1 MNHLRIMVAVLFVV
15 FIFIL
20 AVQNYDALSIP
31 VKFKVNLVFFDY
43 QSPEIPVSFVAVI
56 AFLVGVISLGLYGM
70 AERFRLKRR
79 IKVLVKE
86 SKEKEKELNSLRNLP
101 VTTGNMS
108 SDQTTGTQ

>member
-1 MNHLRIMVAVLFVV
+1 MNHLRAMVTVLFVL

-31 VKFKVNLVFFDY
+31 VKFRVNLVFVDY
-43 QSPEIPVSFVAVI
+43 QSDEIPVSFVAVI

-70 AERFRLKRR
+70 TERFRLKRQ
-79 IKVLVKE
+79 IKTLLKE
-86 SKEKEKELNSLRNLP
+86 RKEKEKELNSLRNLP

-108 SDQTTGTQ
+108 SDQTTDT